1 MFEIHTF
8 VSYGGNGICEITDI
22 CERVIDQ
29 ETKLFYVLKPIRGD
43 GATIFVPVDSDVLV
57 RRMHKLMN
65 AEEAKYLI
73 RCMPNTEADWVED
86 DRERNEQQKTI
97 LSGGDRMALVR
108 MTKSLYERKQQL
120 AAHGKRLRANDAQAL
135 RQGEEVLFGELA
147 VALGIERDQVLACI
161 METLS
166 ESEQSSEIF

>member
-22 CERVIDQ
+22 CEKVIDQ
-29 ETKLFYVLKPIRGD
+29 ETRLFYVLKPIRGD
-43 GATIFVPVDSDVLV
+43 GATIFVPTDSEVLV

-73 RCMPNTEADWVED
+73 RCMPDTEADWIED
-86 DRERNEQQKTI
+86 DRERNEQQKAI

-120 AAHGKRLRANDAQAL
+120 TANGKRLRANDAQAL
-135 RQGEEVLFGELA
+135 RQGEDVLFGELA
-147 VALGIERDQVLACI
+147 VALGIERDRVLDCI
-161 METLS
+161 IETLS
-166 ESEQSSEIF
+166 ESKQASEIF